1 MTHNTPTHGN
11 VLPPNS
17 KLCAGLWNGADCD
30 RRHTCARYTEIETT
44 PGAAMVYAS
53 VCNSLGTL
61 SGYVKATPAAARVTG
76 GVA

>member
-1 MTHNTPTHGN
+1 MTYNTPTTTGN
-11 VLPPNS
+11 VLPPGS

-30 RRHTCARYTEIETT
+30 RRHTCARHVEIETT

-61 SGYVKATPAAARVTG
+61 SGFVAAQGAEG
-76 GVA
+76 GPT